1 MNLSW
6 EEEFNQALASFGTIV
21 PEATEYRIHYDD
33 TGRITMC
40 SQQNHP
46 DSQQYLVVSREE
58 YEGYAQYVVDIEKK
72 KLKKVVVNPGVSV
85 QLKRS
90 TKGYAVVRHHAGLV
104 VEDGELY
111 KDIEYYESNN

>member
-6 EEEFNQALASFGTIV
+6 EEEFNRAMAGFPQIV
-21 PEATEYRIHYDD
+21 EEPIEYRIHYDES
-33 TGRITMC
+33 GCITMC

-46 DSQQYLVVSREE
+46 EHTEYLVVTREE
-58 YEGYAQYVVDIEKK
+58 YDNYSKYIVDVEKK
-72 KLKKVVVNPGVSV
+72 KLKKVAMTAGVSV

>member
-6 EEEFNQALASFGTIV
+6 EEEFNAVMASFGTIV
-21 PEATEYRIHYDD
+21 PDLVEYRLHYDD
-33 TGRITMC
+33 TGCVTMC

-46 DSQQYLVVSREE
+46 DSQQYLVVNREE
-58 YEGYAQYVVDIEKK
+58 YENYYQYVVDIEKK

-90 TKGYAVVRHHAGLV
+90 TKGYAVIRHHAGLLL
-104 VEDGELY
+104 EDGELH

>member
-1 MNLSW
+1 MSW

-21 PEATEYRIHYDD
+21 PETTDYRIHYDD

-58 YEGYAQYVVDIEKK
+58 YESYAQYTIDVEKK
-72 KLKKVVVNPGVSV
+72 KLKKVVFDPGVSV

-90 TKGYAVVRHHAGLV
+90 SQGYAVVKQHAGLIL
-104 VEDGELY
+104 EEGETWPNM
-111 KDIEYYESNN
+111 EYYESNS